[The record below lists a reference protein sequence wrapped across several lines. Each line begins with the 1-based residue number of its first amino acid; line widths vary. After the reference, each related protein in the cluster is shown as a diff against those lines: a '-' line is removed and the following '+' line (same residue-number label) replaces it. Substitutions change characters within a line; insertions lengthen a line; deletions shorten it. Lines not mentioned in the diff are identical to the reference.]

1 MTTITTNLD
10 NARHH
15 LNKLTDDIVEFN
27 DQVII
32 TKPNSENVVIMSED
46 EFRSWKETLYLLKS
60 EENRQALNKSIDQ
73 LKSVSIK
80 TLSAA
85 DWHRLND

>member
-1 MTTITTNLD
+1 M
-10 NARHH
+10 
-15 LNKLTDDIVEFN
+15 TDDIIEFN
-27 DQVII
+27 DHVIV